1 MNNYV
6 FKDEFADNLPPDVS
20 EQSQDS
26 GEKMQKGEGC
36 LRLVFIQI
44 VICTLIILS
53 CLVLKHTAPKAYAS
67 IKNAYNSAVKTEDIT
82 FDDVKNFFSRIS
94 NFVFSDEKSTDAQ
107 VSSGISE
114 SDSSSGIANSEGA
127 GGDDVKVLPITV
139 TDNAYILTSQICS
152 PVESGTVT
160 SQFGWRVHPLFKTEG
175 FHTGLDI
182 ASKLGTPILSAFS
195 GSVYE
200 VGNSEAYG
208 NYVIMKHSDSLYTFY
223 GHCDSIKASKSM
235 VIRAGEII
243 AYMGSTG
250 YSTGPHLHFEI
261 RIDGKSVDPSYVLKG
276 IDGIEF

>member
-1 MNNYV
+1 MDNYV

-20 EQSQDS
+20 NTVKNN
-26 GEKMQKGEGC
+26 GEDMQKGEGC

-44 VICTLIILS
+44 VICTIIVLS
-53 CLVLKHTAPKAYAS
+53 CLILKYSAPKAYAS

-82 FDDVKNFFSRIS
+82 FDDVKKFFKGLS
-94 NFVFSDEKSTDAQ
+94 NFVFSDEKSTDAK

-114 SDSSSGIANSEGA
+114 SGSSSDIAKSEGA
-127 GGDDVKVLPITV
+127 GGSDVKVLPSTV
-139 TDNAYILTSQICS
+139 TNSAYLLTSQISS
-152 PVESGTVT
+152 PVPNGTVT
-160 SQFGWRVHPLFKTEG
+160 SQFGWRLHPIFNTEG

-182 ASKLGTPILSAFS
+182 ASKLGTPIMSAFS
-195 GSVYE
+195 GTVYE
-200 VGNSEAYG
+200 VGQSDAYG
-208 NYVIMKHSDSLYTFY
+208 NYIIMKHSDSLYTFY
-223 GHCDSIKASKSM
+223 GHCDSIKAEKSM
-235 VIRAGEII
+235 VIRAGEVI

>member
-1 MNNYV
+1 MKDYV
-6 FKDEFADNLPPDVS
+6 FKDEFADNLPPDIS
-20 EQSQDS
+20 DTKQNS
-26 GEKMQKGEGC
+26 GENMQKGEGC

-44 VICTLIILS
+44 VICTLVVLS
-53 CLVLKHTAPKAYAS
+53 CLVLKHAAPKAYTS

-82 FDDVKNFFSRIS
+82 FDDAKNFFSGLFD
-94 NFVFSDEKSTDAQ
+94 FVFSNEKSEGAQ
-107 VSSGISE
+107 VSSGISQN
-114 SDSSSGIANSEGA
+114 DGSSGIAKSEGA
-127 GGDDVKVLPITV
+127 GGNDVKVLPITV
-139 TDNAYILTSQICS
+139 SDNTYILTSRISS
-152 PVESGTVT
+152 PVTSGTVT

-195 GSVYE
+195 GTVYE
-200 VGNSEAYG
+200 VGQSEAYG
-208 NYVIMKHSDSLYTFY
+208 KYIIMKHSDSLYTFY
-223 GHCDSIKASKSM
+223 GHCDSIKAEKLM
-235 VIRAGEII
+235 VIRAGEVI